1 MAAVATLL
9 WRTQLVSSGPSL
21 GSWVLVS
28 VLSLC
33 VVQRAAEELVLPS
46 ASERSKEE
54 KQETGRCPK
63 DTSWTRLGTRVLPLD
78 LIPTSFEV
86 ACGQQLIAVEGFPPS
101 ERTES
106 RSLPR
111 RVWAS
116 ERLSGGGREEEK
128 SALNCE
134 HDGYFH
140 SRSAAATLHHTDLIF
155 CALFGCYISP
165 PPVQKRAE
173 ESLQTKVRRGDAGGA
188 ANEAGGGGAARWQP
202 ALMAVAC
209 FVVTDHQNK
218 PSRCFCSP

>member
-1 MAAVATLL
+1 MKRLFNAANVTPNSKWRTREVTCQEPISAQHLPFAPRGDPRPLLAAVATLL
-9 WRTQLVSSGPSL
+9 WRTQLVSAGPSL

-28 VLSLC
+28 VLGLC

-78 LIPTSFEV
+78 LIPTSSEV

-116 ERLSGGGREEEK
+116 ERLSGGGREEEEK

-134 HDGYFH
+134 TRRIFPLSQCCRDVAPHGSNILCFIRMLH
-140 SRSAAATLHHTDLIF
+140 FPHLCRS
-155 CALFGCYISP
+155 
-165 PPVQKRAE
+165 E
-173 ESLQTKVRRGDAGGA
+173 RR
-188 ANEAGGGGAARWQP
+188 N
-202 ALMAVAC
+202 
-209 FVVTDHQNK
+209 
-218 PSRCFCSP
+218 RCRQR